1 MSCNQALVLDDK
13 PRVDRPFF
21 AYPYTRASDIALAN
35 GTNITSPL
43 NGYQYVKVQTVLP
56 ADDIDFEPWTNCAI
70 WTNQTAEVY
79 ASPQFTARAEQAQD
93 VLTTIHDSGLVGNRT
108 VSLKNV
114 YNVWDYVRSLC
125 ACDIAF
131 SNLT

>member
-1 MSCNQALVLDDK
+1 M
-13 PRVDRPFF
+13 
-21 AYPYTRASDIALAN
+21 
-35 GTNITSPL
+35 

-70 WTNQTAEVY
+70 WTNQTTGVY

-114 YNVWDYVRSLC
+114 YNVWDYVRSLR
-125 ACDIAF
+125 ACDIAV
-131 SNLT
+131 SDLTSRRIGR

>member
-1 MSCNQALVLDDK
+1 MPLHTALRQNTADRQAA
-13 PRVDRPFF
+13 RRS
-21 AYPYTRASDIALAN
+21 RASDILLAN
-35 GTNITSPL
+35 ETTIISPL

-56 ADDIDFEPWTNCAI
+56 ADDIDFEPWTNCAV

-79 ASPQFTARAEQAQD
+79 ASPQFTARTEEAED

-114 YNVWDYVRSLC
+114 YNVWDYVRLLRQPS
-125 ACDIAF
+125 AAKAE
-131 SNLT
+131 S